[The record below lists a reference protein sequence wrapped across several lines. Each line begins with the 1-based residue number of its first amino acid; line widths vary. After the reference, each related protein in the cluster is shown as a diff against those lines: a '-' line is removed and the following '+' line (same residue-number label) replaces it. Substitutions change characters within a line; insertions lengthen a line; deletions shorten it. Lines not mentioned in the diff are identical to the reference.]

1 MQDTAPIVQAI
12 FSFGET
18 LSTLFV
24 DAASALW
31 LRDEFLFVAVFA
43 LLFQTCWILSLR
55 FRLRRT
61 RSKLSKL
68 LDETGKAGQENGRT
82 TNNRNTSGE
91 LSSESA
97 IG

>member
-1 MQDTAPIVQAI
+1 MQETAPIVQAV

-18 LSTLFV
+18 LSTLIV

-31 LRDEFLFVAVFA
+31 LRDEFLFVAVIA
-43 LLFQTCWILSLR
+43 LMFQTFWILSLR

-68 LDETGKAGQENGRT
+68 LEETGQAGQENGRT
-82 TNNRNTSGE
+82 TNKHNTSGE
-91 LSSESA
+91 LASDSA

>member
-1 MQDTAPIVQAI
+1 MQETAPVVQAV

-43 LLFQTCWILSLR
+43 LLFQTSWILSLR

-82 TNNRNTSGE
+82 TNKRNTSGE